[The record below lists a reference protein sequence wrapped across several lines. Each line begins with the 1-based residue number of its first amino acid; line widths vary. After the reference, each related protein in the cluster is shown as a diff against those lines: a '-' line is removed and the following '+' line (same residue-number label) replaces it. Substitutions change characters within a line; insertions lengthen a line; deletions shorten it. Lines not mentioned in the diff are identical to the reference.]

1 MSDFHSLAALL
12 GESDGSAL
20 NLGAGR
26 ITQMLE
32 AIAIV
37 KDLAAIGDLTT
48 PVDQSI
54 GLEQRLEILL
64 TAAARAAE
72 LTGTPA
78 DDQWVAKVRAELMV
92 PEVIAAIAYLLR
104 RTKAAA

>member
-1 MSDFHSLAALL
+1 MSDFQTLAALL
-12 GESDGSAL
+12 GNSDGSAL
-20 NLGAGR
+20 NLGAGH
-26 ITQMLE
+26 ITQVLE

-37 KDLAAIGDLTT
+37 KELATLGDLTT
-48 PVDQSI
+48 PVDQPI

-72 LTGTPA
+72 LTGTPT

-92 PEVIAAIAYLLR
+92 PEVIAAIAYVMR